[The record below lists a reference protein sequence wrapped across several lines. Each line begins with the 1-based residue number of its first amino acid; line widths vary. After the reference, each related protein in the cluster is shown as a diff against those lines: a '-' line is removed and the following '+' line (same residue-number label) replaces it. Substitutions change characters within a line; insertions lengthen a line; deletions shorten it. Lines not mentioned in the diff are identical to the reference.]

1 MNRCRRIGWGIVWA
15 RCRPSSRA
23 PVPQSRMITV
33 PSDARTS
40 TQDVLHPKR
49 AVFGPGAAIDPRV
62 PQKRTCIADSLI
74 IPGHFPGRLSPGNSG
89 HGERSRSSVR
99 FSVGCGRRPLP
110 SGGASDT
117 QQRVTDALPPIPTHV
132 MGSHGFPGWF
142 WTALDRIKAG
152 DYGQTDTKETFDD
165 ATQLAIR
172 DQERAG
178 IDVVCDGEM
187 RRFFFVQTFYS
198 RMDGLDPVEPLR
210 KTGLYAYDSAPRYRP
225 RQRITVPQGLGVVEE
240 FRFLKTQTAKPVKA
254 TCPGPVTL
262 SIHVQLRPGD
272 AYANDRLA
280 LCWDFV
286 PAINAE
292 LRALVDAGADYIQ
305 IDEPSAAIVPGQIGE
320 YVKMFNACVEG
331 VRARIAYHV
340 CFGNLLSRPR
350 GKRSYRW
357 MFPALLETRCQQ
369 FVFEYANREMA
380 EIEHW
385 KEIGV
390 DRDVAC
396 GVVDVKSF
404 YMESPE
410 DVAERLELCAK
421 FIPIERLSAVPDC
434 GFFPVPRWVAFEKLK
449 RLVAGTQLARR
460 RLGVTS
466 DR

>member
-1 MNRCRRIGWGIVWA
+1 MKRCSRIGWGIVCA
-15 RCRPSSRA
+15 RWSPSSRA

-33 PSDARTS
+33 PSEARTS
-40 TQDVLHPKR
+40 TQEVLPPKR
-49 AVFGPGAAIDPRV
+49 AVLGPGAAIDPRV
-62 PQKRTCIADSLI
+62 PQKRTCMADSPI
-74 IPGHFPGRLSPGNSG
+74 IPCATGCISPTNSG
-89 HGERSRSSVR
+89 THGP
-99 FSVGCGRRPLP
+99 RRPDER
-110 SGGASDT
+110 SGGAPTCVPPAPSDK
-117 QQRVTDALPPIPTHV
+117 QQRVTAALPPIPTHV

-142 WTALDRIKAG
+142 WTALDKIKAG
-152 DYGQTDTKETFDD
+152 DYGQTDAKETFDD

-178 IDVVCDGEM
+178 VDVICDGEM
-187 RRFFFVQTFYS
+187 RRFFFVQTFYAK
-198 RMDGLDPVEPLR
+198 MDGLEPVEPLR

-225 RQRITVPQGLGVVEE
+225 RERVKVPRGLGAVEE
-240 FRFLKTQTAKPVKA
+240 FRYLVTQTEKPVKA

-272 AYANDRLA
+272 VYGNDRLA

-292 LRALVDAGADYIQ
+292 LRALVEAGADYIQ
-305 IDEPSAAIVPGQIGE
+305 IDEPSAAIVPGQIAE
-320 YVKMFNACVEG
+320 YVKMFNACVDG

-357 MFPALLETRCQQ
+357 MFPALLDAKCQQ

-404 YMESPE
+404 YLETAE
-410 DVAERLELCAK
+410 EVAERLALCAK
-421 FIPIERLSAVPDC
+421 SIPVERLSAVPDC
-434 GFFPVPRWVAFEKLK
+434 GFFAVPRWVAFEKLR
-449 RLVAGTQLARR
+449 RLVAGTKLARKN
-460 RLGVTS
+460 LGLV
-466 DR
+466 